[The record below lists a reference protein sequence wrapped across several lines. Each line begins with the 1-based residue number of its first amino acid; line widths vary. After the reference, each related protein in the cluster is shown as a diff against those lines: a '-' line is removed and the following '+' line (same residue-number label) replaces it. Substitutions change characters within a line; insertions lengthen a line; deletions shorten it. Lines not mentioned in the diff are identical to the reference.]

1 MPKLTLRLHQ
11 SFEVQVSSIEST
23 RNKME
28 ILFQNGHINVSDI
41 QHVYAGLYLELFT
54 DFEALLEN
62 LFFGLLNGRLFTR
75 TYPVLKK
82 ATIAPVTELK
92 NIVQSGKSYVAWLPY
107 NDNTLKRAK
116 LYINSG
122 EPFCRINQV
131 EIQKITD
138 YHNIRNA
145 IAHKSEN
152 SYEKFNLIIK
162 DLTLLESEKTPTGY
176 LRSKPSNTQTQFE
189 IAAIELKILTNT
201 LCA

>member
-116 LYINSG
+116 LYINS
-122 EPFCRINQV
+122 
-131 EIQKITD
+131 
-138 YHNIRNA
+138 
-145 IAHKSEN
+145 
-152 SYEKFNLIIK
+152 
-162 DLTLLESEKTPTGY
+162 
-176 LRSKPSNTQTQFE
+176 
-189 IAAIELKILTNT
+189 
-201 LCA
+201 